1 MKCIRKIKL
10 LNFKRF
16 KEFAVVLDPMMNII
30 IGDNEA
36 GKSTIIQAIDIALS
50 GSRNKVENQGIDNL
64 LNADAVKDFMSGE
77 KRIDLLPKMIIEL
90 YFSEINSLFC
100 NGENNSDNVECD
112 GISLICEPSEEY
124 SNEIKDVLDSDNC
137 CFPYEYYAIR
147 FITFSGEYY
156 TGYRKF
162 LRHILIDSS
171 AVNGD
176 YATKEYI
183 KSVYSKNVN
192 NLEKAYHLNEY
203 RKSKANFKSEV
214 LTSLNERLGSYE
226 FDVRT
231 DTKSNLISDLTITE
245 GAISI
250 ENKGKGRQCF
260 VKTEFALKRTT
271 NGNDIDI
278 LLLEESEN
286 HLSHINMNL
295 LINRI
300 ANSENKQVFITT
312 HNSLICS
319 RLDLRKTI
327 IINSTSSAP
336 IKLDS
341 LPPQTAQFF
350 IKAPNHNIL
359 EFVLSNKVLLV
370 EGDAEY
376 ILMDAFFKRITGKEL
391 VNSGVHIISVG
402 GTSFKRY
409 LDISKLLNIKTAVIR
424 DNDGN
429 VQANCIDSYSD
440 YQETYIKLFY
450 ELDDSFET
458 FEVSIFGLNAAI
470 CNELFASGRRTLSVQ
485 DYMLNNKTEAAYQL
499 LKEKSEE
506 IKVPEYIQ
514 KAIQWISE

>member
-1 MKCIRKIKL
+1 M
-10 LNFKRF
+10 
-16 KEFAVVLDPMMNII
+16 
-30 IGDNEA
+30 
-36 GKSTIIQAIDIALS
+36 
-50 GSRNKVENQGIDNL
+50 
-64 LNADAVKDFMSGE
+64 
-77 KRIDLLPKMIIEL
+77 
-90 YFSEINSLFC
+90 
-100 NGENNSDNVECD
+100 
-112 GISLICEPSEEY
+112 
-124 SNEIKDVLDSDNC
+124 
-137 CFPYEYYAIR
+137 
-147 FITFSGEYY
+147 
-156 TGYRKF
+156 
-162 LRHILIDSS
+162 
-171 AVNGD
+171 
-176 YATKEYI
+176 
-183 KSVYSKNVN
+183 YSKNVN
-192 NLEKAYHLNEY
+192 SLEKVYHLNEY
-203 RKSKANFKSEV
+203 RKSKANFKSEI
-214 LTSLNERLGSYE
+214 LASLNEQLGSYE

-271 NGNDIDI
+271 SGNDIDI
-278 LLLEESEN
+278 LLLEEPEN

-327 IINSTSSAP
+327 IINSTSDAP
-336 IKLDS
+336 IKLAT
-341 LPPQTAQFF
+341 LPSQTAEFF

-391 VNSGVHIISVG
+391 ANSGVHIISVG

-409 LDISKLLNIKTAVIR
+409 LDISKLLNIKIAVIR

-429 VQANCIDSYSD
+429 VQANCVDSYSD
-440 YQETYIKLFY
+440 YQEPHMKMFY
-450 ELDDSFET
+450 ESDNSLKT
-458 FEVSIFGLNAAI
+458 FEISIFELNTEI
-470 CNELFASGRRTLSVQ
+470 CNELFVSGRRTLTVQ

-499 LKEKSEE
+499 LKEKSDE
-506 IKVPEYIQ
+506 INVPGYVQE
-514 KAIQWISE
+514 AILWISE